1 MSIIPAPPGGAAFV
15 YTVLADV
22 INASWDLA
30 QEKTNAYAAKIAN
43 ATSGWLDTVSAPH
56 ITAPTISVPTVA
68 EPVVDIPA
76 SASVTDAMD
85 LFDTK
90 YLELVQLLS
99 DKFVAFRSAYFPDE
113 SAAYTAAD
121 DWLQASIA
129 NYAGLP
135 ADVASQVWEED
146 RSRILADAQRA
157 SDEVLAQF
165 STKRF
170 PLPPG
175 AAASAVLQIQQKSQD
190 AIAESSR
197 KVAVMSIENLRFAVE
212 KTLNLRQLAM
222 GATIEYIKALA
233 SGPDM
238 ASRLINVGYDAQS
251 KLIGAVSQFY
261 SARTDAAKLNY
272 TAVQHNADL
281 AIEASKLNQASDL
294 TLIED
299 RLKALLAEAQS
310 LAQMATSLYNNLHA
324 QASASGSDSVSSSA

>member
-1 MSIIPAPPGGAAFV
+1 M
-15 YTVLADV
+15 
-22 INASWDLA
+22 
-30 QEKTNAYAAKIAN
+30 
-43 ATSGWLDTVSAPH
+43 
-56 ITAPTISVPTVA
+56 
-68 EPVVDIPA
+68 
-76 SASVTDAMD
+76 
-85 LFDTK
+85 
-90 YLELVQLLS
+90 QLLS

-113 SAAYTAAD
+113 SAAYTAAE

-129 NYAGLP
+129 NDAGLP